1 MEMSLLIL
9 HWLYPFVRGVFFGL
23 LAMTIHESGHLL
35 AALVLGVRIKTV
47 ALRWKGLCTVRE
59 SGPPMKNL
67 LISIAGSLMNSVLV
81 LTWHWSPIFGIANLC
96 LVFLTFSRSGG
107 QMVTALSLAG
117 ST

>member
-1 MEMSLLIL
+1 MNAGGEIPMEMSLLIL

-59 SGPPMKNL
+59 SGPPHEESPRINCVTSYEL
-67 LISIAGSLMNSVLV
+67 GFSSDLALV
-81 LTWHWSPIFGIANLC
+81 TDLWYREFVPCF
-96 LVFLTFSRSGG
+96 F
-107 QMVTALSLAG
+107 
-117 ST
+117 